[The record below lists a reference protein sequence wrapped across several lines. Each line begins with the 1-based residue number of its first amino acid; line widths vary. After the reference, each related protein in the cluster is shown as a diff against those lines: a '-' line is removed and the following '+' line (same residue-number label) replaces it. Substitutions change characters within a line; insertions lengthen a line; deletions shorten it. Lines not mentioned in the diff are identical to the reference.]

1 MTDLE
6 KREALAVL
14 LSPDTDTDEVL
25 DSVLAT
31 AETLVLNRM
40 YPFGYEDT
48 AVVPSR
54 YERIQI
60 QLAAE
65 IYSRRGAEGQ
75 LVHSENGISRT
86 WSEKSALLA
95 QIVPMCGSV
104 ITRA

>member
-40 YPFGYEDT
+40 YPFGYED
-48 AVVPSR
+48 AMVVPSR

-75 LVHSENGISRT
+75 ISHSENGISRT
-86 WSEKSALLA
+86 WSEQSALLK

>member
-1 MTDLE
+1 MTSIE

-31 AETLVLNRM
+31 AEAMVLNKM

-54 YERIQI
+54 YERVQI

-75 LVHSENGISRT
+75 TEHTENGISRR
-86 WSEKSALLA
+86 WAAESAVLK
-95 QIVPMCGSV
+95 QIVPHCGSV
-104 ITRA
+104 MARA